1 MNAEIIFNGHSTKDF
16 FLIHDSNAQLTSPSK
31 DVEFKKIKGVDG
43 EFATGEG
50 TLNNVVRDFPF
61 FIRTTENED
70 IQDVATD
77 LSNWLKQDSLW
88 HDFEFSG
95 DPDYIYQ
102 AIYVDEYNI
111 ERITGF
117 YGKVVLSFVLKPYKF
132 LKTGLDEITLGTDI
146 INPTNRPSRPKIT
159 IKGTGNITL
168 KIGDALWEFKNVSG
182 GIIVDTLLDVVT
194 TLDGKSLAWD
204 KTITYPLPKIAPGK
218 QLVTKTGTITDIKI
232 IPNWEVIVG

>member
-1 MNAEIIFNGHSTKDF
+1 MIGYFKYKGKYSTDFNLAISEDISF
-16 FLIHDSNAQLTSPSK
+16 SSPQIRGNF
-31 DVEFKKIKGVDG
+31 EEIKGLDG
-43 EFATGEG
+43 ELF
-50 TLNNVVRDFPF
+50 LSDNKLKNVPKKFYVLMLDKS
-61 FIRTTENED
+61 ID
-70 IQDVATD
+70 KISGV
-77 LSNWLKQDSLW
+77 SNWLKSDANWGELETSIDQ
-88 HDFEFSG
+88 
-95 DPDYIYQ
+95 DYIYQ
-102 AIYVDEYNI
+102 AIFVDEYDF
-111 ERITGF
+111 ESTAED
-117 YGKVVLSFVLKPYKF
+117 YDKAVLTFVCKPYKF
-132 LKTGLDEITLGTDI
+132 LKTGLNEITLGTDI

-204 KTITYPLPKIAPGK
+204 KTITYPLPRIAPGK